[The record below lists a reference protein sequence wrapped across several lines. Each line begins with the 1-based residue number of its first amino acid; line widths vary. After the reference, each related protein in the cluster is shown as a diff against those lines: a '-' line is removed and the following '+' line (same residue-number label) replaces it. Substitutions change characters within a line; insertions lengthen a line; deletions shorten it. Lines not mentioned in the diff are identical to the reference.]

1 MRAQWPG
8 ALTVGLASPGTGP
21 GLPVI
26 NHVAAEKLLNLL
38 ELQLSHLT
46 GRVMMGPI
54 SEGVV

>member
-1 MRAQWPG
+1 M
-8 ALTVGLASPGTGP
+8 GLASPGTGP